1 MARSRNIKPG
11 FFTNDELAEC
21 SPYARLLFAGLWTI
35 ADREGRGEDRPKK
48 IKVLVLPFDDV
59 NVDEL
64 LETLSSKGFIRRY
77 KVDGDSYFQ
86 ISNWAKHQN
95 PHHKEIASV
104 IPAPSEHVDTVCE
117 GYTPLSN
124 TIRERIKSR
133 DGEKCN
139 YCGSVHNLEIDH
151 ITPVSKG
158 GNSTDDNL
166 QVLCKACNLLK
177 FNHEVNQEECIK
189 QGRVVLAS
197 SMNHE
202 QTNEIASCPTDSLNL
217 IPDSPILIPF
227 NTQAADAPCQVDDEL
242 PPVKQD
248 DLPPEPQEADVH
260 QMASR
265 YAFEGSVI
273 RLSQKDFD
281 CWKSLFPNIDLVV
294 ELTRLDLEFSHEK
307 PKSWFTTAS
316 AKLNYQ
322 NKQPTYSQPRKT
334 PVAEKFS
341 TKNYGTT
348 DAPAWVEE

>member
-35 ADREGRGEDRPKK
+35 ADKEGRLDDRPKK
-48 IKVLVLPFDDV
+48 IKALVLPFD
-59 NVDEL
+59 NVDCDEL
-64 LETLSSKGFIRRY
+64 LQQLHQHSFITRY
-77 KVDGDSYFQ
+77 SVDGGAYVQ
-86 ISNWAKHQN
+86 INNWKKHQN
-95 PHHKEIASV
+95 PHCKESASEIPEQV
-104 IPAPSEHVDTVCE
+104 IQPIETKEAPDKYGTSTVQEPDQNNLNPA
-117 GYTPLSN
+117 
-124 TIRERIKSR
+124 
-133 DGEKCN
+133 
-139 YCGSVHNLEIDH
+139 
-151 ITPVSKG
+151 
-158 GNSTDDNL
+158 
-166 QVLCKACNLLK
+166 
-177 FNHEVNQEECIK
+177 
-189 QGRVVLAS
+189 
-197 SMNHE
+197 
-202 QTNEIASCPTDSLNL
+202 DSLNL

-227 NTQAADAPCQVDDEL
+227 NTQAADATCQVDDEL

-348 DAPAWVEE
+348 DAPAWMGE